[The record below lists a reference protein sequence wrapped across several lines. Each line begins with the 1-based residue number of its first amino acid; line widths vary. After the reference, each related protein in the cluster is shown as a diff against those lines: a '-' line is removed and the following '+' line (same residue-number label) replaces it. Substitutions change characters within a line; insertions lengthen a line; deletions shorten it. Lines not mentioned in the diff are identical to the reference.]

1 MEEETVETKSILM
14 SSNVTLEVAEP
25 TSVVELRLTITGFE
39 EWLISILKLYSSQ
52 NRRIRYIEFLKMYC
66 HTILVHIPL

>member
-14 SSNVTLEVAEP
+14 SSNVTLEVAEA

>member
-1 MEEETVETKSILM
+1 MEEVTVETKSILM
-14 SSNVTLEVAEP
+14 SSNVTLEVAEA

-52 NRRIRYIEFLKMYC
+52 NRRIRYIEFLTMYC

>member
-14 SSNVTLEVAEP
+14 SSNVTLEVAEA
-25 TSVVELRLTITGFE
+25 TSVVELKLTITGFE

-52 NRRIRYIEFLKMYC
+52 NRRIRYIEFLTMYC
-66 HTILVHIPL
+66 QTILVHIPL

>member
-14 SSNVTLEVAEP
+14 SSNVTLEVAEA
-25 TSVVELRLTITGFE
+25 TSVLELRLTITGFE

>member
-14 SSNVTLEVAEP
+14 SSNVTLEVAEA
-25 TSVVELRLTITGFE
+25 TSVLELRLTITGFE
-39 EWLISILKLYSSQ
+39 EWLISILKLYGSQ